1 MVQGG
6 TATDHAKVISYKED
20 VFRRIRLQFGR
31 SQEQYNASLSEGPL
45 RLVGEEEASGKSCA
59 FFVFSEDGR
68 YCVKR
73 IDAKEARML
82 LSIVDDYEAY
92 IHKHTGTLLPRFYGL
107 YEVRLYS
114 TRSPIWLMVQG
125 NALGGRAEVVQ
136 RFDLKGS
143 THGRRASAGERA
155 KGRACVLKDLDF
167 VNAGCHVQGSNAAAA
182 DDWLAWVKAMESD
195 SQFLAAHSLIDYSLL
210 LGFSVC
216 SAESLKKPLSHVK
229 RIEVDAASLG
239 NLPLQLAE
247 SEHLLVYAGIIDCLM
262 PYNWFKRLENLV
274 LDVVLSADISCQPPE
289 KYAARFNNFVQLM
302 ASPKELA
309 ELTARRQR
317 ESRRPLG
324 ALVGEF
330 GRKDMPSLWS
340 LALLATLGLG
350 LLATASLLRRP

>member
-1 MVQGG
+1 M
-6 TATDHAKVISYKED
+6 
-20 VFRRIRLQFGR
+20 
-31 SQEQYNASLSEGPL
+31 NA
-45 RLVGEEEASGKSCA
+45 
-59 FFVFSEDGR
+59 
-68 YCVKR
+68 
-73 IDAKEARML
+73 
-82 LSIVDDYEAY
+82 
-92 IHKHTGTLLPRFYGL
+92 
-107 YEVRLYS
+107 
-114 TRSPIWLMVQG
+114 
-125 NALGGRAEVVQ
+125 
-136 RFDLKGS
+136 
-143 THGRRASAGERA
+143 A

-239 NLPLQLAE
+239 DLPLQLAE

-262 PYNWFKRLENLV
+262 PYNWFKQLMASPKELAELTARRQRE
-274 LDVVLSADISCQPPE
+274 SR
-289 KYAARFNNFVQLM
+289 YAARFNNFVQLM

-330 GRKDMPSLWS
+330 GRKDMPSLSS

-350 LLATASLLRRP
+350 LLATASLRRRL